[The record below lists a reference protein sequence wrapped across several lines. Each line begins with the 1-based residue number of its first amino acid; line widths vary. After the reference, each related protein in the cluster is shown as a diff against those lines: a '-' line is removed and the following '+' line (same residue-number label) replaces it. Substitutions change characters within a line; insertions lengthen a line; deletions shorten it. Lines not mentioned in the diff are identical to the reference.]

1 MNHNWPWVAWLW
13 VALALLG
20 AYHGLNPAMGWL
32 FALAL
37 GLQEKRRS
45 AVVRALL
52 PIALGH
58 AVAITV
64 AILALRFVQHFLPL
78 NILKWGVALFL
89 FALGVYRLFRS
100 SHPRG
105 AGMRVGGRDLFVWS
119 FLMASAHGAGLMLLP
134 VLMTQPMSGMSH
146 SMAGSSLST
155 SSLTATTLTATTLTA
170 TTIALAVLIHT
181 ASMLAVAGVLA
192 IVFFETYEKV
202 GLRLLRHT
210 WLNFDLLWAIA
221 LLVAGFVVLFF

>member
-1 MNHNWPWVAWLW
+1 MSHNWPW

-32 FALAL
+32 FALSL

-45 AVVRALL
+45 AVMGALL

-58 AVAITV
+58 AAAITL
-64 AILALRFVQHFLPL
+64 AILVLRFVQHFLPV
-78 NILKWGVALFL
+78 NILKWGVASIL
-89 FALGVYRLFRS
+89 FALGVYRLFRA

-134 VLMTQPMSGMSH
+134 VLMAQPMQVMTH
-146 SMAGSSLST
+146 SMEGRIAVIPSSLS
-155 SSLTATTLTATTLTA
+155 APE
-170 TTIALAVLIHT
+170 IGLAVLIHT

>member
-1 MNHNWPWVAWLW
+1 MNHNWPWVA
-13 VALALLG
+13 LAILG

-32 FALAL
+32 FALAH

-45 AVVRALL
+45 AVVGALL

-58 AVAITV
+58 AAAITA
-64 AILALRFVQHFLPL
+64 AILGLRFVQHFLPM

-89 FALGVYRLFRS
+89 FSLGVYRLVRA

-105 AGMRVGGRDLFVWS
+105 GGMRVGGRDLFVWS

-134 VLMTQPMSGMSH
+134 VLMAQPMSGMTH
-146 SMAGSSLST
+146 SMAGGTSVIPSSLSA
-155 SSLTATTLTATTLTA
+155 SA
-170 TTIALAVLIHT
+170 IGFAVLIHT
-181 ASMLAVAGVLA
+181 ASMLTVAGILA

-210 WLNFDLLWAIA
+210 WLNFDLLWAVA
-221 LLVAGFVVLFF
+221 LLVAGCVVLFF

>member
-1 MNHNWPWVAWLW
+1 MTHNWPW

-45 AVVRALL
+45 AVIGALL

-58 AVAITV
+58 AAAITV
-64 AILALRFVQHFLPL
+64 AILALRFVQHFLPV
-78 NILKWGVALFL
+78 NILKWGVALIL
-89 FALGVYRLFRS
+89 FTLGVYRLFRAN
-100 SHPRG
+100 HPRG

-134 VLMTQPMSGMSH
+134 LLMAQPMSGMTH
-146 SMAGSSLST
+146 SMAGGMPLTPLSLNAPSLS
-155 SSLTATTLTATTLTA
+155 A
-170 TTIALAVLIHT
+170 TTIGLAVLIHT

-192 IVFFETYEKV
+192 VVFFETYEKV

-221 LLVAGFVVLFF
+221 LLVAGCLVLFF

>member
-1 MNHNWPWVAWLW
+1 MNHNWPWL
-13 VALALLG
+13 ALAVLG

-45 AVVRALL
+45 AVVGALI

-58 AVAITV
+58 AVAITL
-64 AILALRFVQHFLPL
+64 AILVLRFVQHFLPMS
-78 NILKWGVALFL
+78 ILKWGVASIL
-89 FALGVYRLFRS
+89 FALGLYRLFRA

-105 AGMRVGGRDLFVWS
+105 AGMRVGGKDLFVWS

-134 VLMTQPMSGMSH
+134 VLMAQPMPGMTH
-146 SMAGSSLST
+146 TMGGMTVAPSSLSP
-155 SSLTATTLTATTLTA
+155 SAVG
-170 TTIALAVLIHT
+170 LAVLIHT
-181 ASMLAVAGVLA
+181 ASMLAVAGILA
-192 IVFFETYEKV
+192 FLFFETYEKV
-202 GLRLLRHT
+202 GLRLLQNA

-221 LLVAGFVVLFF
+221 LLVAGFAVLFF

>member
-1 MNHNWPWVAWLW
+1 MNHNWPW

-32 FALAL
+32 FALTL

-45 AVVRALL
+45 AVIGALL

-58 AVAITV
+58 AAAITA
-64 AILALRFVQHFLPL
+64 AILVLRFVQQFLPV
-78 NILKWGVALFL
+78 NILKWGVALIL
-89 FALGVYRLFRS
+89 FTLGVYRLFRA

-105 AGMRVGGRDLFVWS
+105 AGMRVGGKDLFVWS

-134 VLMTQPMSGMSH
+134 VLMAQPMQGMTH
-146 SMAGSSLST
+146 SMAAGMPLLPSSLSA
-155 SSLTATTLTATTLTA
+155 SSLTATT
-170 TTIALAVLIHT
+170 IGLAVLIHT

-192 IVFFETYEKV
+192 IAFFETYEKV

-221 LLVAGFVVLFF
+221 LLVAGCVVLFF

>member
-1 MNHNWPWVAWLW
+1 MTHNWPWL
-13 VALALLG
+13 ALAALG

-45 AVVRALL
+45 AVIGALF

-58 AVAITV
+58 AVAITLT
-64 AILALRFVQHFLPL
+64 ILALRLVQHFLPMS
-78 NILKWGVALFL
+78 ILKWGIASILFV
-89 FALGVYRLFRS
+89 LGLYRLVRA

-134 VLMTQPMSGMSH
+134 VLMARPMPGMAH
-146 SMAGSSLST
+146 NLVNGTDVVPASMSAY
-155 SSLTATTLTATTLTA
+155 
-170 TTIALAVLIHT
+170 TIALAVLIHT
-181 ASMLAVAGVLA
+181 VSMLAVAGILA
-192 IVFFETYEKV
+192 ILFFETYEKA
-202 GLRLLRHT
+202 GLRLLRHA
-210 WLNFDLLWAIA
+210 WLNFDLLWSIA
-221 LLVAGFVVLFF
+221 LLVGGFAVLLL

>member
-1 MNHNWPWVAWLW
+1 MNHNWPWVAF
-13 VALALLG
+13 ALLG

-32 FALAL
+32 FALSL
-37 GLQEKRRS
+37 GLQEHRRS
-45 AVVRALL
+45 AVIGALL

-58 AVAITV
+58 AAAITV
-64 AILALRFVQHFLPL
+64 AILALRFIQHFLPL

-89 FALGVYRLFRS
+89 FTLGIYRLFRA

-134 VLMTQPMSGMSH
+134 VLMAQPMSGMTH
-146 SMAGSSLST
+146 SMGGGTSVIPSSLST
-155 SSLTATTLTATTLTA
+155 SA
-170 TTIALAVLIHT
+170 IGFAVLIHT
-181 ASMLAVAGVLA
+181 ASMLAVAGILA
-192 IVFFETYEKV
+192 IAFFETYEKV
-202 GLRLLRHT
+202 GLRLLRST

-221 LLVAGFVVLFF
+221 LLMAGCVVVFF

>member
-1 MNHNWPWVAWLW
+1 MLPPTSTATHELQLTMNHNWPW

-45 AVVRALL
+45 AVIGALL

-58 AVAITV
+58 AVAITA
-64 AILALRFVQHFLPL
+64 AILALHFVQYFLPV
-78 NILKWGVALFL
+78 NILKWGVALIL
-89 FALGVYRLFRS
+89 FTLGVYRLFRA

-105 AGMRVGGRDLFVWS
+105 AGMRVGSRDLFVWS

-134 VLMTQPMSGMSH
+134 VLMAQPMQGMTH
-146 SMAGSSLST
+146 HMAGGAPVMPTSLSA
-155 SSLTATTLTATTLTA
+155 SAVAF
-170 TTIALAVLIHT
+170 AVLIHT
-181 ASMLAVAGVLA
+181 ASMLAVAGIL
-192 IVFFETYEKV
+192 
-202 GLRLLRHT
+202 
-210 WLNFDLLWAIA
+210 
-221 LLVAGFVVLFF
+221 

>member
-1 MNHNWPWVAWLW
+1 MSHNWPWI
-13 VALALLG
+13 ALALLG

-45 AVVRALL
+45 AVIGALL

-58 AVAITV
+58 ATAIAA
-64 AILALRFVQHFLPL
+64 AILALRFVQYFLPM
-78 NILKWGVALFL
+78 NILKWGVAFIL
-89 FALGVYRLFRS
+89 FALGVYRLLRA

-105 AGMRVGGRDLFVWS
+105 AGMRVGGKDLFVWS

-134 VLMTQPMSGMSH
+134 VLMAQPMQGMTH
-146 SMAGSSLST
+146 SMAGGMPLMPSSLGA
-155 SSLTATTLTATTLTA
+155 SSLTATT
-170 TTIALAVLIHT
+170 IGLAVLIHT
-181 ASMLAVAGVLA
+181 ASMLAVAGILA
-192 IVFFETYEKV
+192 IAFFETYEKL
-202 GLRLLRHT
+202 GLGPLQHT

-221 LLVAGFVVLFF
+221 LLVAGCMVLFF

>member
-1 MNHNWPWVAWLW
+1 MSRNWPWI
-13 VALALLG
+13 ALALLG

-37 GLQEKRRS
+37 GLQERRRS
-45 AVVRALL
+45 AVVSALV

-58 AVAITV
+58 AAAITL
-64 AILALRFVQHFLPL
+64 AILALRFVQHFLPM

-89 FALGVYRLFRS
+89 FALGVYRLFRA

-105 AGMRVGGRDLFVWS
+105 AGMRVGGKDLFVWS

-134 VLMTQPMSGMSH
+134 VLMAQPMSGMTH
-146 SMAGSSLST
+146 SMAGGMAAMPSSLST
-155 SSLTATTLTATTLTA
+155 SA
-170 TTIALAVLIHT
+170 IGFAVLLHT
-181 ASMLAVAGVLA
+181 ASMLAVAGILA
-192 IVFFETYEKV
+192 ILFFETYEKV

-221 LLVAGFVVLFF
+221 LLVAGCVVLFF

>member
-1 MNHNWPWVAWLW
+1 MNHNWPW

-45 AVVRALL
+45 AVIVALL
-52 PIALGH
+52 PIAVGH
-58 AVAITV
+58 AVAIAAT
-64 AILALRFVQHFLPL
+64 ILLWRFAQHFLPVNFL
-78 NILKWGVALFL
+78 RWGVALIL
-89 FALGVYRLFRS
+89 ISLGAYRLFRA

-105 AGMRVGGRDLFVWS
+105 AGMRVGGKDLFLWS
-119 FLMASAHGAGLMLLP
+119 FLMSSAHGAGLMLLP
-134 VLMTQPMSGMSH
+134 ILMTQPMPRMSHGMSH
-146 SMAGSSLST
+146 SIAGGLVSDLSSLNAS
-155 SSLTATTLTATTLTA
+155 A
-170 TTIALAVLIHT
+170 IALAVLVHT
-181 ASMLAVAGVLA
+181 ASMVVAAGSLALL
-192 IVFFETYEKV
+192 FFETYEKS
-202 GLRLLRHT
+202 GLQLLRQA

>member
-1 MNHNWPWVAWLW
+1 MNYSWPWVT
-13 VALALLG
+13 LAVLG

-32 FALAL
+32 FALSL
-37 GLQEKRRS
+37 GLQEKRWS
-45 AVVRALL
+45 AVVGAML

-58 AVAITV
+58 AAAITL
-64 AILALRFVQHFLPL
+64 AILTLRFFQHFLSM
-78 NILKWGVALFL
+78 NVLKWGVALFL
-89 FALGVYRLFRS
+89 FTLGVYRLFRA

-134 VLMTQPMSGMSH
+134 VLMAQPMAGMTH
-146 SMAGSSLST
+146 RMAGGSSVLPSSLGAS
-155 SSLTATTLTATTLTA
+155 A
-170 TTIALAVLIHT
+170 IGFAVLIHT
-181 ASMLAVAGVLA
+181 ASMLAVAGILA

-210 WLNFDLLWAIA
+210 WLNFDLVWAIA
-221 LLVAGFVVLFF
+221 LLVAGCVVLFF

>member
-1 MNHNWPWVAWLW
+1 MSRNWPWI
-13 VALALLG
+13 ALALLG

-37 GLQEKRRS
+37 GLQERRRS
-45 AVVRALL
+45 AVVSALV

-58 AVAITV
+58 AAAITL
-64 AILALRFVQHFLPL
+64 AILALRFVQHFLPM

-89 FALGVYRLFRS
+89 FALGVYRLFRA

-105 AGMRVGGRDLFVWS
+105 AGMRVGGKDLFVWS

-134 VLMTQPMSGMSH
+134 VLMAQPMSGMTH
-146 SMAGSSLST
+146 SMAGGMAAMPSSLSA
-155 SSLTATTLTATTLTA
+155 SA
-170 TTIALAVLIHT
+170 IGFAVLLHT
-181 ASMLAVAGVLA
+181 ASMLAVAGILA
-192 IVFFETYEKV
+192 ILFFETYEKV

-221 LLVAGFVVLFF
+221 LLVAGCVVLFF

>member
-1 MNHNWPWVAWLW
+1 MNHNWPW

-32 FALAL
+32 FALSL
-37 GLQEKRRS
+37 GLQEQRRS
-45 AVVRALL
+45 AVIGALL

-58 AVAITV
+58 AAAITA
-64 AILALRFVQHFLPL
+64 AILALRVVQHFLPV
-78 NILKWGVALFL
+78 NILKWSVALIL
-89 FALGVYRLFRS
+89 FTLGVYRLFRA

-105 AGMRVGGRDLFVWS
+105 AGMRVGGKDLFVWS

-134 VLMTQPMSGMSH
+134 VLMAQPMSGMTH
-146 SMAGSSLST
+146 SMAGGMPQMPSLAST
-155 SSLTATTLTATTLTA
+155 SWLSASSLTATT
-170 TTIALAVLIHT
+170 IGLAVLIHT
-181 ASMLAVAGVLA
+181 ASMLAVAGILA

>member
-1 MNHNWPWVAWLW
+1 MSRNWPWI
-13 VALALLG
+13 ALALLG

-37 GLQEKRRS
+37 GLQERRRS
-45 AVVRALL
+45 AVVRALV

-58 AVAITV
+58 AAAITL
-64 AILALRFVQHFLPL
+64 AILALRFVQHFLPM

-89 FALGVYRLFRS
+89 FALGVYRLFRA

-105 AGMRVGGRDLFVWS
+105 AGMRVGGRDLFAWS

-134 VLMTQPMSGMSH
+134 VLMAQPMSGMTH
-146 SMAGSSLST
+146 SMAGGMAAMPSSLSA
-155 SSLTATTLTATTLTA
+155 SA
-170 TTIALAVLIHT
+170 IGFAVLLHT
-181 ASMLAVAGVLA
+181 ASMLAVAGILA
-192 IVFFETYEKV
+192 ILFFETYERV

-210 WLNFDLLWAIA
+210 WLNFDLAWAIA
-221 LLVAGFVVLFF
+221 LLVAGCVVLFF